1 MKNRSTMNKK
11 MQCILIA
18 CIILLSSYRSINAQ
32 EIRPLDVKIDFGE
45 PVIEFTIEDIE
56 IDGGIKT
63 GELTDKGDG
72 KYVVPVIVD
81 EGEGILFVKVDDD
94 VAHDKAGNLNIANEQ
109 NIKYDRLLPEP
120 ALELTNEALFRN
132 ATIRID
138 FGEKVEDFELS
149 DVQITNGYAK
159 RLEEVAEGQY
169 ELLISELNA
178 GDEVSVSIPA
188 SVCKDV
194 KENDNKPGI
203 LTFTYKETSAIARL
217 RNNSTKSETVGEPDD
232 QNIMKSDQRAS
243 YRFNAMTIYP
253 NPSDGLFN
261 IRYESEEVVENVTI
275 TVMDINGREILKDK
289 FYVENQQFE
298 KQYDISQFN
307 KALYLIRMDA
317 KNYTQTKR
325 IIVQE

>member
-11 MQCILIA
+11 MQCIVIV

-32 EIRPLDVKIDFGE
+32 EVRPLEVKINFGE

-56 IDGGIKT
+56 IEGGIKT

-81 EGEGILFVKVDDD
+81 EGEGVLFVKIDDD
-94 VAHDKAGNLNIANEQ
+94 VAYDKAGNLNIANEQ
-109 NIKYDRLLPEP
+109 NIKYDRLLPKP
-120 ALELTNEALFRN
+120 ALELTSETLFRN
-132 ATIRID
+132 ATVRID
-138 FGEKVEDFELS
+138 FGEKVEGFELS
-149 DVQITNGYAK
+149 DVQLTNGFAK
-159 RLEEVAEGQY
+159 QLDEIADGQY
-169 ELLISELNA
+169 ELLIAELSA

-194 KENDNKPGI
+194 KENENKPGN

-217 RNNSTKSETVGEPDD
+217 RNHSSKSETIGMPDNK
-232 QNIMKSDQRAS
+232 NIMKNDHRAS
-243 YRFNAMTIYP
+243 IDINDMTIYP
-253 NPSDGLFN
+253 NPNDGLFN
-261 IRYESEEVVENVTI
+261 IRYESEEVMNDVII

-289 FYVENQQFE
+289 FYVENQYFE

-307 KALYLIRMDA
+307 KALYLVRIDT
-317 KNYTQTKR
+317 KNNTQTKR